1 LSTLFCPFYAFFSGL
16 FRRLET
22 EPILSWN
29 GISKKRYF
37 EAFSTVSLARGQEE
51 PKDID
56 LFILKKDP
64 PYIGTDRIRELER
77 LVQYTI
83 ATDFIVYTPEEATKR
98 LALGDPFLKGIFKE
112 GKVLYERK

>member
-1 LSTLFCPFYAFFSGL
+1 MIT
-16 FRRLET
+16 
-22 EPILSWN
+22 
-29 GISKKRYF
+29 K
-37 EAFSTVSLARGQEE
+37 EAFDKEVQHIVDQLITRYKPEKIILFGSLARGQEE

-83 ATDFIVYTPEEATKR
+83 ATDFIVYTPEEATRR
-98 LALGDPFLKGIFKE
+98 LALGDPFLKEIFKE